1 MDPIITTFALYII
14 GMMAIG
20 YYFYKVNEDTE
31 DYFLGNR
38 GLNAP
43 VTALSAQA
51 SDMSGWL
58 LLGFPG
64 AIYAGGFHAM
74 WIGIGLA
81 VGTYLNWQFTASR
94 LRYYTEVVDAIT
106 IADFFEN
113 RFRDDSR
120 ALRMVTGLVILIFFT
135 IYVSSGLVAGGTLFE
150 NILGVDYN
158 IAVYIA
164 VVIIAL
170 YTFLGG
176 YLAVSWSDFIQGSLM
191 FLALIIVPVTVVNSM
206 GGLGELWGAV
216 AEINPDLLHA
226 FRTVEFFP
234 GEGAVWQT
242 AGEGVNVM
250 DLISNI
256 AWGLGYF
263 GMPHIIVRFMS
274 IDDGKQLPVAQ
285 TIGVTWVVITL
296 IGAVFVGIIGIATFA
311 EPLGN
316 PETVFLELLQEVM
329 NPWVGG
335 VFLAAVLAA
344 IMSTVDSQ
352 LLVSSSALTEDFYKA
367 FFRREASDRE
377 LLFFSRASVIAITL
391 IALYFAM
398 AGGRILDIVGY
409 AWAGLGSA
417 FGPAI
422 LFSLYWKK
430 TNRYGVLAGIIA
442 GGVTVIIWNNF
453 FAFTGL
459 YEIVPGFLL
468 SSLIIFVVSLLGP
481 ETDPEIA
488 EEFERVREM
497 ARD

>member
-1 MDPIITTFALYII
+1 MDPILITFAIYIV
-14 GMMAIG
+14 GMMIIG
-20 YYFYKVNEDTE
+20 YYFYRRNEDTA
-31 DYFLGNR
+31 DYFLGGR

-58 LLGFPG
+58 LMGFPG
-64 AIYAGGFHAM
+64 AVYAGGFHAM

-81 VGTYLNWQFTASR
+81 IGTYLNWQFTASR
-94 LRYYTEVVDAIT
+94 LRYYTEKVDSIT

-113 RFRDDSR
+113 RFKDDTR
-120 ALRMVTGLVILIFFT
+120 ALRVVTGLVILVFFT

-150 NILGVDYN
+150 SILDVDYN
-158 IAVYIA
+158 VAVYIS

-170 YTFLGG
+170 YTYLGG

-191 FLALIIVPVTVVNSM
+191 FLALVVVPISVVVSM
-206 GGLGELWGAV
+206 GGLSELWSAISDV
-216 AEINPDLLHA
+216 NPDLLYA
-226 FRTVEFFP
+226 FRTVEFNP
-234 GEGAVWQT
+234 DGASVWQT
-242 AGEGVNVM
+242 VSGGISPI

-263 GMPHIIVRFMS
+263 GMPHIIIRFMS
-274 IDDGKQLPVAQ
+274 IDDGKELPISQ
-285 TIGVTWVVITL
+285 FIGVTWVVVTL
-296 IGAVFVGIIGIATFA
+296 IGAVFVGIIGIVTFA

-316 PETVFLELLQEVM
+316 PETVFLDLLQYVM

-335 VFLAAVLAA
+335 IFLAAVLAA

-367 FFRREASDRE
+367 FFRRDASDRE
-377 LLFFSRASVIAITL
+377 LLLFSRGSVIVITL

-398 AGGRILDIVGY
+398 AGGMILDIVGY

-430 TNRYGVLAGIIA
+430 TNKHGVLAGIIT

-459 YEIVPGFLL
+459 YEIVPGFFL
-468 SSLIIFVVSLLGP
+468 SSLIIFLVSYFGP

-488 EEFERVREM
+488 EEFEEVKEL
-497 ARD
+497 AKD

>member
-1 MDPIITTFALYII
+1 MDPVLTTFALYIV
-14 GMMAIG
+14 GMMVIG
-20 YYFYKVNEDTE
+20 YYFYRRNEDTA
-31 DYFLGNR
+31 DYFLGGR

-58 LLGFPG
+58 LMGFPG
-64 AIYAGGFHAM
+64 AVYAGGFHAM

-81 VGTYLNWQFTASR
+81 IGTYLNWQFTASR
-94 LRYYTEVVDAIT
+94 LRYYTEKVDSIT

-113 RFRDDSR
+113 RFKDDTR
-120 ALRMVTGLVILIFFT
+120 ALRVVTGLVILVFFT

-150 NILGVDYN
+150 NILGVEYN
-158 IAVYIA
+158 IAVYIS

-170 YTFLGG
+170 YTYLGG

-191 FLALIIVPVTVVNSM
+191 FLALVVVPISVVVSM
-206 GGLGELWGAV
+206 GGLSELWSAV
-216 AEINPDLLHA
+216 SEVNPDLLYA
-226 FRTVEFFP
+226 FRTVEFNP
-234 GEGAVWQT
+234 EGASVWQT
-242 AGEGVNVM
+242 VSGGISPL

-263 GMPHIIVRFMS
+263 GMPHIIIRFMS
-274 IDDGKQLPVAQ
+274 IEDGKELPISQ
-285 TIGVTWVVITL
+285 FIGVTWVVVTL
-296 IGAVFVGIIGIATFA
+296 IGATLVGIMGIVTFA

-316 PETVFLELLQEVM
+316 PETVFLELLQYVM

-335 VFLAAVLAA
+335 IFLAAVLAA

-367 FFRREASDRE
+367 FFRRDASDRE
-377 LLFFSRASVIAITL
+377 LLIFSRGSVIVITL
-391 IALYFAM
+391 VALYFAM
-398 AGGRILDIVGY
+398 AGGMILDIVGY

-430 TNRYGVLAGIIA
+430 TNKHGVLAGIIV

-459 YEIVPGFLL
+459 YEIVPGFFL
-468 SSLIIFVVSLLGP
+468 SSLVIFLASYFGP
-481 ETDPEIA
+481 ETDPEIV
-488 EEFERVREM
+488 EEFEEVAEM
-497 ARD
+497 AKD